1 MGKEVRIIVADDH
14 RMVRK
19 AWELLLT
26 ERDDYRV
33 VGQAANGAE
42 VLQVLQET
50 RADVV
55 LMDLDMPVMNGIEAT
70 DRIRN
75 CYPWIKVIAL
85 TMQKESAYIKRFFAA
100 GANGF
105 LTKNA
110 SEDELIDAVQQVL
123 AGKRY
128 LSKEVSDV
136 LSSSLLAPAADSS
149 NQAFGGLSEREVE
162 IVKLIAAGNTTSQI
176 ADKLCVSIKTV
187 ESHRRNIF
195 KKLQVKNVA
204 QMISKS
210 KERII

>member
-19 AWELLLT
+19 AWELLLGG
-26 ERDDYRV
+26 RDEYRV

-100 GANGF
+100 GASGF

-110 SEDELIDAVQQVL
+110 SEDELLDAVQQVL
-123 AGKRY
+123 AGHRY
-128 LSKEVSDV
+128 LSREVSDV
-136 LSSSLLAPAADSS
+136 LSSSLLTPATDDSS
-149 NQAFGGLSEREVE
+149 HRLGGLSEREVE
-162 IVKLIAAGNTTSQI
+162 IVKLIASGYTTSQI

-195 KKLQVKNVA
+195 KKLDVKNVA

>member
-1 MGKEVRIIVADDH
+1 MAKEIRIVVADDH

-19 AWELLLT
+19 AWELLLSGIQG
-26 ERDDYRV
+26 YKV

-42 VLQVLQET
+42 VLQVLQGT
-50 RADVV
+50 HADVV

-75 CYPWIKVIAL
+75 CFPWIKVIAL
-85 TMQKESAYIKRFFAA
+85 TMQKDVAYIKRFFAS

-110 SEDELIDAVQQVL
+110 SEGELIEAVQEVL
-123 AGKRY
+123 EGRRY
-128 LSKEVSDV
+128 LSREASEV
-136 LSSSLLAPAADSS
+136 LSNGALDPKADTKE
-149 NQAFGGLSEREVE
+149 QHFQGLTEREVE
-162 IVKLIAAGNTTSQI
+162 VIKLIAAGSTTSQI
-176 ADKLCVSIKTV
+176 ADTLHLSIKTV

-204 QMISKS
+204 QLMSKT
-210 KERII
+210 KERIL

>member
-1 MGKEVRIIVADDH
+1 MRKEVRIVVADDH

-19 AWELLLT
+19 AWELLLA
-26 ERDDYRV
+26 ERDDFKV

-50 RADVV
+50 RADIV

-70 DRIRN
+70 DQIRN

-100 GANGF
+100 GASGF

-110 SEDELIDAVQQVL
+110 SEDELLDAVQQVL
-123 AGKRY
+123 AGQRY
-128 LSKEVSDV
+128 LSKEVSEV
-136 LSSSLLAPAADSS
+136 LSSSLLAPTSDDARSRL
-149 NQAFGGLSEREVE
+149 GGLSEREVE

-176 ADKLCVSIKTV
+176 ADKLSVSIKTV

-195 KKLQVKNVA
+195 KKLEVKNVA

>member
-1 MGKEVRIIVADDH
+1 MAKEVRIVVADDH

-19 AWELLLT
+19 AWELLLG
-26 ERDDYRV
+26 ERDNYKV

-110 SEDELIDAVQQVL
+110 SEGELLDAIQQVL
-123 AGKRY
+123 AGHRY
-128 LSKEVSDV
+128 LSREVSDV
-136 LSSSLLAPAADSS
+136 LSSSLLAPVSDDGSHRL
-149 NQAFGGLSEREVE
+149 GGLSERELE
-162 IVKLIAAGNTTSQI
+162 IVKLIAAGYTTSQI

-195 KKLQVKNVA
+195 KKLDVKNVA